1 MIMILNE
8 SNDSGLLGPPWGFL
22 GPPGA
27 SWGVLGPPV
36 RLLGPRGASWGFL
49 GLPGASWGFLGPPGA
64 SWGLSGPP
72 GPSGPSWSFLGP
84 PDASWG
90 FQGLPGGYFRL
101 KLRSPIPTMLT
112 LRNLRGFGAR
122 IFPDLVIYE
131 VLGHRCQI
139 VWARA
144 YILGGDERVKGLN
157 I

>member
-1 MIMILNE
+1 MELP
-8 SNDSGLLGPPWGFL
+8 GVFRGFP

-27 SWGVLGPPV
+27 SWGPLELPGASRGLLG
-36 RLLGPRGASWGFL
+36 LLGPLGASWGL
-49 GLPGASWGFLGPPGA
+49 LMLPGASWGFQACIFPV
-64 SWGLSGPP
+64 WV
-72 GPSGPSWSFLGP
+72 
-84 PDASWG
+84 
-90 FQGLPGGYFRL
+90 
-101 KLRSPIPTMLT
+101 KLRSAIPTRLT